1 MQEDKKL
8 PFYNIDDLFDED
20 ISFLFELPVSENDSE
35 SFFQFAEKL
44 EDTESDDAS
53 SDFFEVSAPTASSQ
67 F

>member
-44 EDTESDDAS
+44 EDTGLSR
-53 SDFFEVSAPTASSQ
+53 
-67 F
+67 